1 MKKYGINKFL
11 YLGFVLLGCVEL
23 YQKSIGDALI
33 YLGIALAFDPFNPEK
48 AWAERPGW
56 QKLALVT
63 HLSIVLGLVFI
74 EILNAFVLK

>member
-33 YLGIALAFDPFNPEK
+33 YLGIALIYDPFNQEQP
-48 AWAERPGW
+48 WSIRPGW
-56 QKLALVT
+56 QKLALVA